1 MKGKSLFNKTM
12 LLSVCMLV
20 VACSATQAPPYE
32 ADKAPEDRENY
43 SGAKGL
49 MQQQKDQSYMAK
61 KELSDKCEQ
70 AKVSQAVAIKE
81 GNREEAQKQQVLI
94 DRTCV

>member
-1 MKGKSLFNKTM
+1 VINKAT
-12 LLSVCMLV
+12 LLSVCLILS
-20 VACSATQAPPYE
+20 ACNATQPPPYE
-32 ADKAPEDRENY
+32 ADKAPEDRKNY

-49 MQQQKDQSYMAK
+49 MQHQKDQSYLAK

-70 AKVSQAVAIKE
+70 AKVSQAVAKKE
-81 GNREEAQKQQVLI
+81 GNTEEVEKQQEVI